1 MIKFKD
7 NSIDFSTLNPE
18 VKNKIKIFFA
28 DPKIQ
33 SYIRENNFTEIVKNA
48 YNTTGDRFISIIME
62 ILIKS
67 GANLFTNPDLDVIPR
82 YFLGESNLQSIDIE
96 PHIKVITFE
105 AFKNCSDL
113 KEVNIKGNSLLVIES
128 YAFENCRNI
137 EKINFPKSLQAIGK
151 NAFEFCYPLK
161 EIDYAGT
168 IEELKQIKY
177 LKNMKPIE
185 FVDPII
191 IFEDDIIFHCID
203 GDIKYSFNIKGTSN
217 FYLL

>member
-1 MIKFKD
+1 MIKFKN
-7 NSIDFSTLNPE
+7 NSIDFSTLSPE
-18 VKNKIKIFFA
+18 AKNKIKIFFA

-33 SYIRENNFTEIVKNA
+33 LYIKGNNFIEIIKKA
-48 YNTTGDRFISIIME
+48 YTTIEDRVTSIIME

-67 GANLFTNPDLDVIPR
+67 GANLFTNPNLDIIPR

-96 PHIKVITFE
+96 PYIKVIGSE

-113 KEVNIKGNSLLVIES
+113 KKVNIKGNRLSVIGD
-128 YAFENCRNI
+128 YAFSNCHNL
-137 EKINFPKSLQAIGK
+137 EKINFPKSLQVIGK

-168 IEELKQIKY
+168 IEELKNIKY

-185 FVDPII
+185 FVEPIF
-191 IFEDDIIFHCID
+191 IFENDIIFHCAD
-203 GDIKYSFNIKGTSN
+203 GDVQYSDAIEMWKM
-217 FYLL
+217 LK